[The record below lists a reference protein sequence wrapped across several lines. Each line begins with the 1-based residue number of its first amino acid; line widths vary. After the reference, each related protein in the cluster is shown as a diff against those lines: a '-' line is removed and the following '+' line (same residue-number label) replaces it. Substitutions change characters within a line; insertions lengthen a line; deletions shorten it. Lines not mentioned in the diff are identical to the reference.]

1 MSKEIKLDNE
11 DHLFAMME
19 TFDDVFARI
28 FCEARVSDLPP
39 EDEDEDDE
47 ESEDDE

>member
-1 MSKEIKLDNE
+1 MSKSKEQLDE

-39 EDEDEDDE
+39 EDDE
-47 ESEDDE
+47 ESDDE